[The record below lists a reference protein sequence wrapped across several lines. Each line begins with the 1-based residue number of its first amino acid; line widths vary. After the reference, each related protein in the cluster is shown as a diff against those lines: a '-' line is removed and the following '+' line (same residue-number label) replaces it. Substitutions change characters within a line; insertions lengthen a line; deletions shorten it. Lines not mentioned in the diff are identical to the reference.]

1 MNFQT
6 IKQQAYRFLFSVMGF
21 LMLVILCA
29 AADGS
34 QRLLSKELAYDD
46 RISRVVQL
54 LEECSEEDGE
64 EESQKL
70 LPDHSFRDSIDS
82 AVSCS
87 HRGQYSL
94 PRAF

>member
-34 QRLLSKELAYDD
+34 LFLPLALLLGAADLIGMNIVCGLAANKPAPAP
-46 RISRVVQL
+46 RPQAVHPAVSLRVV
-54 LEECSEEDGE
+54 
-64 EESQKL
+64 
-70 LPDHSFRDSIDS
+70 
-82 AVSCS
+82 
-87 HRGQYSL
+87 RGG
-94 PRAF
+94 RAA

>member
-34 QRLLSKELAYDD
+34 LVWPLALVLGAADLVGMNIVCGLAVEKPAPTPA
-46 RISRVVQL
+46 RQPVHPAVTLRVV
-54 LEECSEEDGE
+54 
-64 EESQKL
+64 
-70 LPDHSFRDSIDS
+70 
-82 AVSCS
+82 
-87 HRGQYSL
+87 RGG
-94 PRAF
+94 RAA

>member
-34 QRLLSKELAYDD
+34 LFLPLALLLGAADLIGMNIVCGLAANKPAPAP
-46 RISRVVQL
+46 RPQPVHPAVSLRVV
-54 LEECSEEDGE
+54 
-64 EESQKL
+64 
-70 LPDHSFRDSIDS
+70 
-82 AVSCS
+82 
-87 HRGQYSL
+87 RGG
-94 PRAF
+94 RAA

>member
-34 QRLLSKELAYDD
+34 LVLPLAIVLGAVDLLGMNVVCGLAADKTAPAPAP
-46 RISRVVQL
+46 RRQPVHPAVTLRVV
-54 LEECSEEDGE
+54 
-64 EESQKL
+64 
-70 LPDHSFRDSIDS
+70 
-82 AVSCS
+82 
-87 HRGQYSL
+87 RGG
-94 PRAF
+94 RAA

>member
-34 QRLLSKELAYDD
+34 LVWPLALVLGAADLVGMNIVCGLAAEKPAPA
-46 RISRVVQL
+46 RQPVHPAVTLRVV
-54 LEECSEEDGE
+54 
-64 EESQKL
+64 
-70 LPDHSFRDSIDS
+70 
-82 AVSCS
+82 
-87 HRGQYSL
+87 RGG
-94 PRAF
+94 RAA